1 MNRNRE
7 SLTNL
12 AGFNII
18 ILIRAVKHPVLKWA
32 RFFFSHNFLGV
43 VIIIIIMVITVLFLG
58 AEQNKQTNIVPSK
71 CKLVRVEFDFNSM
84 NYL

>member
-1 MNRNRE
+1 
-7 SLTNL
+7 
-12 AGFNII
+12 
-18 ILIRAVKHPVLKWA
+18 
-32 RFFFSHNFLGV
+32 
-43 VIIIIIMVITVLFLG
+43 MVITVLFLG